1 MGVEYSLGR
10 KYVQA
15 AVAHETLSVVFG
27 SIGDQARK
35 VFYVHVMRVER
46 VWVIDKKEI
55 HVMFSVTF
63 IAEIFDTEALI
74 VAIQGDDVDA
84 NVRILCFEFWN
95 LFDLHRKVDS
105 VKI

>member
-1 MGVEYSLGR
+1 MS
-10 KYVQA
+10 
-15 AVAHETLSVVFG
+15 VFG
-27 SIGDQARK
+27 SIADQTRE
-35 VFYVHVMRVER
+35 VFYVHVMGVER
-46 VWVIDKKEI
+46 VGVIDKEEI

-84 NVRILCFEFWN
+84 NVRILGFEFGN
-95 LFDLHRKVDS
+95 LFDLHWKVDS